1 VAFERRT
8 CFDARA
14 SNRVA
19 YLAQLLI
26 HNRYM
31 PIAPAQRVRA
41 LSGEGAFDVLV
52 ASRRLEHDGQHV
64 VHLEIGEPGGATPP
78 HVVEAGVRAL
88 HDGHTRYVDPAG
100 LPALRDA
107 IATSLAWRGVRESPA
122 EHVVVVPGAKPMI
135 FYALLAVL
143 EPGDEVLVPDPGFPI
158 YESVVRFAGAVPV
171 RYPIAAASGFDVARV
186 AALVTPRTRALV
198 LNLPAN
204 PTGVVATP
212 ADLTAI
218 AYLALAHDL
227 TVVSDEVYGR
237 IRYDRRAD
245 SIAGLPGMLERTII
259 VDSFSKTYAMTG
271 WRLGFGVVPAGLV
284 ERVTKLVVNGTSCTP
299 PFVQLAGLAALTG
312 SQECVTTAVGC
323 YERRR
328 DWLVDALNRLPG
340 VHCSALGGA
349 FYAFPDVRQI
359 EARTGLST
367 EQLAAR
373 LLEVHGVAVLPGT
386 AFGPGGAGHL
396 RLSFATAD
404 HDLEVA
410 LGRMR
415 ECVSDLAPLTAA

>member
-1 VAFERRT
+1 MVAAGRLQ
-8 CFDARA
+8 DAG
-14 SNRVA
+14 
-19 YLAQLLI
+19 
-26 HNRYM
+26 H
-31 PIAPAQRVRA
+31 
-41 LSGEGAFDVLV
+41 
-52 ASRRLEHDGQHV
+52 HV
-64 VHLEIGEPGGATPP
+64 IHLEVGEPGGTTPP
-78 HVVEAGVRAL
+78 HVIEAGVRAL
-88 HDGHTRYVDPAG
+88 HDGHTKYVDPAG

-107 IATSLAWRGVRESPA
+107 IATSLAWRGVRGSA
-122 EHVVVVPGAKPMI
+122 ADNVVVVPGAKPMI

-158 YESVVRFAGAVPV
+158 YPSVVRFAGAVPV
-171 RYPIAAASGFDVARV
+171 SYSGLDVARL
-186 AALVTPRTRALV
+186 AALITPRTRALV

-212 ADLTAI
+212 DTLSAI
-218 AYLALAHDL
+218 AALAQRHDL
-227 TVVSDEVYGR
+227 TVISDEVYGR

-245 SIAGLPGMLERTII
+245 SIAALPGMLERTVI
-259 VDSFSKTYAMTG
+259 VDSFSKTYSMTG
-271 WRLGFGVVPAGLV
+271 WRLGFGVLPSALV

-312 SQECVTTAVGC
+312 SQDCVAAAVER

-328 DWLVDALNRLPG
+328 DWLVDALNGLPG
-340 VHCSALGGA
+340 VHCTRPGGA
-349 FYAFPDVRQI
+349 FYAFPDVRKI

-373 LLEVHGVAVLPGT
+373 LLEAHGVAVLPGT

-404 HDLEVA
+404 DDLEVA
-410 LGRMR
+410 LGRIR
-415 ECVSDLAPLTAA
+415 ECVSDLAVAA

>member
-1 VAFERRT
+1 
-8 CFDARA
+8 
-14 SNRVA
+14 
-19 YLAQLLI
+19 
-26 HNRYM
+26 M
-31 PIAPAQRVRA
+31 
-41 LSGEGAFDVLV
+41 LV
-52 ASRRLEHDGQHV
+52 ASRRLENDGRHV
-64 VHLEIGEPGGATPP
+64 VHLEIGEPDRATPP

-107 IATSLAWRGVRESPA
+107 IATSLAWRGVRGSAA
-122 EHVVVVPGAKPMI
+122 ENVVVVPGAKPMI

-158 YESVVRFAGAVPV
+158 YPSVVRFAGAVPV
-171 RYPIAAASGFDVARV
+171 SYPGLDVARL
-186 AALVTPRTRALV
+186 AALITPRTRTLV

-212 ADLTAI
+212 DALRAI
-218 AYLALAHDL
+218 AALAQRHDL

-245 SIAGLPGMLERTII
+245 SIAAVPGMLDRTII

-271 WRLGFGVVPAGLV
+271 WRLGFGVVPATLV

-312 SQECVTTAVGC
+312 SQECVAAAVGH

-328 DWLVDALNRLPG
+328 DWLVDALNGLPG
-340 VHCSALGGA
+340 IRCSPPRGA
-349 FYAFPDVRQI
+349 FYAFPDVRKV
-359 EARTGLST
+359 EERSGLST
-367 EQLAAR
+367 ERLAAR

-396 RLSFATAD
+396 RLSFATSD
-404 HDLEVA
+404 DDLEVA

-415 ECVSDLAPLTAA
+415 ECVTDLAEDPLTAA

>member
-1 VAFERRT
+1 
-8 CFDARA
+8 
-14 SNRVA
+14 
-19 YLAQLLI
+19 
-26 HNRYM
+26 M
-31 PIAPAQRVRA
+31 PIAPAKRVRA
-41 LSGEGAFDVLV
+41 LSGEGAFEVLV
-52 ASRRLEHDGQHV
+52 AARRLENDGQHV
-64 VHLEIGEPGGATPP
+64 VHLEIGEPDRATPH

-107 IATSLAWRGVRESPA
+107 IATSLAWRGVRGSAA
-122 EHVVVVPGAKPMI
+122 ENVVVVPGAKPMI

-158 YESVVRFAGAVPV
+158 YASVVRFAGAVPV
-171 RYPIAAASGFDVARV
+171 SYPGLDVARL
-186 AALVTPRTRALV
+186 AALITPRTRALV
-198 LNLPAN
+198 VNLPAN
-204 PTGVVATP
+204 PTGAVATP
-212 ADLTAI
+212 DALSAI
-218 AYLALAHDL
+218 ATLAQRHDL
-227 TVVSDEVYGR
+227 AVVSDEVYGR

-245 SIAGLPGMLERTII
+245 SIAALPDMLDRTVI
-259 VDSFSKTYAMTG
+259 VDSFSKTYSMTG
-271 WRLGFGVVPAGLV
+271 WRLGFGVVPPAIV

-312 SQECVTTAVGC
+312 SQDCVAAAVGR

-328 DWLVDALNRLPG
+328 DWLVDALNGLPG
-340 VHCSALGGA
+340 VHCSPPEGA
-349 FYAFPDVRQI
+349 FYAFPDVREI
-359 EARTGLST
+359 EAQTALTT

-386 AFGPGGAGHL
+386 AFGPGGAGRL

-404 HDLEVA
+404 DDLEVA
-410 LGRMR
+410 LGRIR